1 MADPVSLALG
11 IAPLALSA
19 VKGLKA
25 VRSRLKTLHNHDRA
39 LRRLRRSF
47 TTQSHVFL
55 DECHLLLQQVADPDD
70 VVFMLE
76 DGQNELWSDPDL
88 DKKLKEHLGSKYEAI
103 RETIEEIQNQVESLD
118 EELNRTSHAATRD
131 VRVWPYCA
139 TGCTA

>member
-11 IAPLALSA
+11 IAPLVLSA

-25 VRSRLKTLHNHDRA
+25 VRSTLKALRGHDRVI
-39 LRRLRRSF
+39 RRLRRSF

-76 DGQNELWSDPDL
+76 DG
-88 DKKLKEHLGSKYEAI
+88 
-103 RETIEEIQNQVESLD
+103 ESGFG
-118 EELNRTSHAATRD
+118 AT
-131 VRVWPYCA
+131 PA
-139 TGCTA
+139 